1 MHSKQTNR
9 YVRNT
14 SSGQLLM
21 MIGING
27 RKQTHMMVAAG
38 KTQKK
43 SLFKRKYQDSNKV
56 KVDPCLSGISA
67 GK

>member
-1 MHSKQTNR
+1 MHSKQTNQ

-21 MIGING
+21 MIGTNG
-27 RKQTHMMVAAG
+27 RKQTHMMAAAG

-43 SLFKRKYQDSNKV
+43 VYSKGNIKIPIK
-56 KVDPCLSGISA
+56 
-67 GK
+67 

>member
-1 MHSKQTNR
+1 MHSKQTNQ

-43 SLFKRKYQDSNKV
+43 VYSKENIKIPIKYKQILV
-56 KVDPCLSGISA
+56 CQG
-67 GK
+67 

>member
-1 MHSKQTNR
+1 MHSKQTNQ

-43 SLFKRKYQDSNKV
+43 VYSKGNIMIPIK
-56 KVDPCLSGISA
+56 
-67 GK
+67 